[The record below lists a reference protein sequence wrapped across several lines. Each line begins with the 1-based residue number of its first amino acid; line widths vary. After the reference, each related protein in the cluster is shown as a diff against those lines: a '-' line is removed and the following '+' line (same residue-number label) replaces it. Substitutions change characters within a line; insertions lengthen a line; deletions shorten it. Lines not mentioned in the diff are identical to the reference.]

1 VVVNPE
7 KLLRFMLLVAFESMV
22 GKSGG
27 RNSCLD
33 RDPEETGTFL
43 EGEKT
48 GVAARNFG
56 LGSFRNYRCEVE
68 VPLAGDAFAAKE
80 TGA

>member
-1 VVVNPE
+1 MEP
-7 KLLRFMLLVAFESMV
+7 KLSLGFMLLIAFESMV

-27 RNSCLD
+27 RKSCLD
-33 RDPEETGTFL
+33 RDPEETGTLL
-43 EGEKT
+43 ESEKT

-56 LGSFRNYRCEVE
+56 LGSFRNYRCVVE